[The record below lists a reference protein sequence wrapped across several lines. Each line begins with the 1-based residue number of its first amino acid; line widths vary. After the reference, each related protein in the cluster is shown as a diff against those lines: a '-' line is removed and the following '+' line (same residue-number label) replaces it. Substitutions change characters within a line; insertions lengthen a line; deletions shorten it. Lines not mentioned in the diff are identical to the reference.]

1 MGGRNDDPAN
11 DIDLLRFSLGFA
23 CSGKAVWRSL
33 TIALLIAISVAIGLN
48 VLPQRPHPRS

>member
-1 MGGRNDDPAN
+1 
-11 DIDLLRFSLGFA
+11 LGFA

-48 VLPQRPHPRS
+48 VLPQRPYPRS